1 MRCFFQLCKDSRPEG
16 SYWLWWPSMLNGRYK
31 RESMQGLPTPLSL
44 LHSCMC
50 NTKVGGTMPSSFSL
64 GLILAMIFQSLTMLS
79 GSSGLED
86 RNNHWQTDTH
96 KKEENVPLP
105 LVPPPPA
112 LALKSHAWWHAAEGS
127 FIPLERWQ
135 AVPLPTWGDVKM
147 KKIQLVQE
155 RACQSWG
162 PISFSKLPSIIGIL
176 SQVSEKT
183 LLIFFSLFCQ
193 PVNKPCFSLDFFSL
207 SFLPLTSL
215 NLASSVPSP

>member
-1 MRCFFQLCKDSRPEG
+1 
-16 SYWLWWPSMLNGRYK
+16 
-31 RESMQGLPTPLSL
+31 
-44 LHSCMC
+44 
-50 NTKVGGTMPSSFSL
+50 
-64 GLILAMIFQSLTMLS
+64 
-79 GSSGLED
+79 
-86 RNNHWQTDTH
+86 
-96 KKEENVPLP
+96 
-105 LVPPPPA
+105 
-112 LALKSHAWWHAAEGS
+112 
-127 FIPLERWQ
+127 
-135 AVPLPTWGDVKM
+135 M